1 MSDLQV
7 LLLSPYHGKSSHGA
21 WGNGYTQKSR
31 HDVQSLT
38 LPDRFWKWRMHGGAV
53 TLARRFMESNI
64 EPDVIL
70 ATDMLD
76 LSTFAALTRKKTAHV
91 PMVLYM
97 HENQLTYPLPQN
109 KKKGAMRR
117 QKGER
122 DHHYVF
128 VNYVSGLT
136 AVHTLFN
143 SHYHRQSWLKALPNF
158 LKHFPEYN
166 ELGTI
171 EQWQKNSSVL
181 PVGINL
187 QRLNRLSVASAN
199 SANAN
204 NQPSPP
210 PLILWNQR
218 WEYDKNPA
226 QFFEALYQIKA
237 ENIPFRLAL
246 CGQRFG
252 REMGVFGEAQERL
265 ADELIHVG
273 FADSDTYRQLLWQ
286 ADVVVSTAVHEFFGI
301 SIIEAIYA
309 HTFPILPHRLSY
321 PELLPEAHH
330 LQCLYQNEGGLL
342 QRLRWALSHPAEARA
357 IAQQI
362 APHVAQFDWQ
372 KVAPCYDDFL
382 QRMVG

>member
-21 WGNGYTQKSR
+21 WGNGYAQNSR
-31 HDVQSLT
+31 HDVQLLT

-64 EPDVIL
+64 EPDLIL

-76 LSTFAALTRKKTAHV
+76 LSTFAALTRQKTAQV

-97 HENQLTYPLPQN
+97 HENQLTYPLPKN

-143 SHYHRQSWLKALPNF
+143 SHYHRQSWLEALPNF

-166 ELGTI
+166 ELGTVA
-171 EQWQKNSSVL
+171 QWQKNSSVL

-187 QRLNRLSVASAN
+187 QRLNTS
-199 SANAN
+199 SANAD
-204 NQPSPP
+204 NQPSSP

-226 QFFEALYQIKA
+226 QFFETLYKIKA
-237 ENIPFRLAL
+237 DGIPFRLAL

-265 ADELIHVG
+265 ADELVHVG

-301 SIIEAIYA
+301 SIIEAIYT
-309 HTFPILPHRLSY
+309 HTFPVLPHRLSY

-330 LQCLYQNEGGLL
+330 LQCLYQNEGELL
-342 QRLRWALSHPAEARA
+342 QRLRWALTHPAEART

-372 KVAPCYDDFL
+372 KVAPRYDAFL
-382 QRMVG
+382 SSIQMQGSNG